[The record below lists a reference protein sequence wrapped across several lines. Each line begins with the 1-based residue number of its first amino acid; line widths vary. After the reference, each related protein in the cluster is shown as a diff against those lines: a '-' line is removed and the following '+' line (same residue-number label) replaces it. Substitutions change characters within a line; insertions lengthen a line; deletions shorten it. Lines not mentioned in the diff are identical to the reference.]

1 MSTNERVV
9 WPDEPQDTCQWG
21 GQPVSIEGKLSA
33 LRSPYDASVPP
44 FCYPGTNLT
53 DGIAKRVARLIKL
66 QINHIGTHT
75 HSRPVEEGFED
86 TQQMEREAIWML
98 ASVLGGSPEEVDGY
112 FCGGGTEAN
121 DMGLWIGRQWLRQH
135 PDPFGRGIAIL
146 CTPLAHFSIHQAA
159 AKLDIGQSKWTMCP
173 RCRREHVFV
182 PDPSGAGV
190 TLVGIDKDGQMDM
203 GSLARTFELK
213 YAEGFRR
220 FLIVPTAGTTT
231 MGSIDPIESIAAFA
245 ADVRRTRGA
254 HCYVH
259 VDASIGGFT
268 VPFASVPDGK
278 SRPKI
283 AFDVPE
289 VMSVAVDGDKMGQLP
304 YPAGIFLCRK
314 DLQLLV
320 ARQVMY
326 MGSHEHDTYCHDTY
340 CGSRTCLAPVLA
352 WYQFQRHGQRG
363 QRKYVQKC
371 IAACDALDVA
381 LRSLTWVSV
390 LPRSPYVNIL
400 PVELRVDPKRR
411 EVPKE
416 LCGPSSIL
424 GPYFL
429 RSDHLPS
436 DPSDPESCP
445 RTVYKISVWSHVI
458 PHRQRFVADLRRAKK
473 EWDRQRLR

>member
-1 MSTNERVV
+1 MHATDERTG
-9 WPDEPQDTCQWG
+9 WPEEPQNTCQWNG
-21 GQPVSIEGKLSA
+21 RPIPIEEQLST

-53 DGIAKRVARLIKL
+53 DGIAEHAARLIRL

-75 HSRPVEEGFED
+75 HGRQVEEGFED
-86 TQQMEREAIWML
+86 TQRMERQAIWML

-159 AKLDIGQSKWTMCP
+159 AKLDIGQSKWATCP
-173 RCRREHVFV
+173 RCRRDHVFV

-190 TLVGIDKDGQMDM
+190 TLVGIDEAGQMDM
-203 GSLARTFELK
+203 RSLARTFELK

-220 FLIVPTAGTTT
+220 FLVVPTAGTTI
-231 MGSIDPIESIAAFA
+231 MGSIDPVESIAAFA
-245 ADVRRTRGA
+245 ADVRRTMGA

-268 VPFASVPDGK
+268 VPFASVPNGQ

-289 VMSVAVDGDKMGQLP
+289 VMSVSVDGDKMGQLP

-314 DLQLLV
+314 ELQRLV

-326 MGSHEHDTYCHDTY
+326 MGGHEHDTY

-363 QRKYVQKC
+363 QREYVQKC
-371 IAACDALDVA
+371 IAARDALHA
-381 LRSLTWVSV
+381 AIGSLTWASV
-390 LPRSPYVNIL
+390 LPCSPYVNIL
-400 PVELRVDPKRR
+400 PVELPVDPRRR
-411 EVPKE
+411 EVPEE
-416 LCGPSSIL
+416 LCGPYRIL

-429 RSDHLPS
+429 RSDQLPS

-445 RTVYKISVWSHVI
+445 RTVYKVSVWPHVISHV
-458 PHRQRFVADLRRAKK
+458 QQFVADLQRAKE
-473 EWDRQRLR
+473 EWDRTCSG